1 MEDYQDREDRIIKI
15 DIENEMKSAY
25 IDYSMSVIVSRAL
38 PDVRDGLKPVHRR
51 VLYAMNEMGN
61 IYSQPTRKSAK
72 PVGEVLANYH
82 PHGDSSVYF
91 TLVRLCLLYTS
102 DAADDGES
110 VDLGGRRI
118 IKKKILA
125 RRVSS
130 CTLAFIS
137 NVVFTCSLVLWTSS
151 FFWCS
156 KFARNLPEGALF
168 CGDLWSFCGIIW
180 RSLLAKSLPKRVGLY
195 RKRSAKWLC
204 TNSALPKSG

>member
-1 MEDYQDREDRIIKI
+1 MYTPLFFLSLHKGTRKGLLLAGEYPINYLSIGLVNFTFIKI
-15 DIENEMKSAY
+15 D
-25 IDYSMSVIVSRAL
+25 V
-38 PDVRDGLKPVHRR
+38 DVGDG
-51 VLYAMNEMGN
+51 
-61 IYSQPTRKSAK
+61 I
-72 PVGEVLANYH
+72 
-82 PHGDSSVYF
+82 SSVPSF
-91 TLVRLCLLYTS
+91 
-102 DAADDGES
+102 
-110 VDLGGRRI
+110 
-118 IKKKILA
+118 LA

-180 RSLLAKSLPKRVGLY
+180 RSLLAKSLPKSVGLY